1 MAGERREPAWRRYSR
16 LLRTDIARDVD
27 EELAFHLEMSA
38 RDLMARGMAPEDARR
53 EAEERFGDPTRVARW
68 LRRHDHAQER
78 ARRARDIMSTI
89 GQNLRAGVRSIFK
102 QPTFTAAAVL
112 TLALG
117 IGGTTAMFSVVYGV
131 VLRPLPFGEP
141 ERLVRVWTEW
151 QASFGRGAVSSA
163 NAVDWRAQN
172 RVFEDLAIIRNGNY
186 SLTGLGEP
194 ERLNGVRVWSSFFS
208 VLRAS
213 PQLGRTFSE
222 AEEEEGNS
230 NVAVLS
236 HALWVRRFG
245 ADPTIIGRTVR
256 LNSVPTTIIGVM
268 RPDFRYP
275 SREVEVWVPL
285 VIPPG
290 ELAFRTAGSYSA
302 VARLKPGVTLEQA
315 RADMRRI
322 SAELARI
329 YPDNAQLGVGLAP
342 LLDDMV
348 GGVRRPLYILLG
360 AVGAMLL
367 IGCAN
372 LTNLLLARGVGR
384 RRELAVRTALG
395 ASRGRLI
402 EQSISELVPLL
413 VLGGALGLLIATWV
427 VRGLVPLLPADL
439 PRAESI
445 EISLPV
451 LGFTTLVVV
460 VVAILVTIWPAVDAA
475 KSSVSVGLGELS
487 RGSTSG
493 PRRARLRDTLV
504 IGQIAATLMLLVGAT
519 ILMRSF
525 VAVSQV
531 SPGFNPENVLS
542 AHVAIP
548 RSKYPEDAQVI
559 AFETRLLDRLETL
572 PGVEAVGLVNRL
584 PLGGG
589 NQTGG
594 LQVEGSDQRSES
606 PSIQTRS
613 VSPDYFRA
621 LEIPMKEGR
630 SFTSSD
636 GADAPTVAIIDEE
649 LAGRL
654 FPGLSP
660 IGRRIREG
668 TRPWSTI
675 VGVVG
680 HIRHSGLASESE
692 PQVYWNYAQRLQ
704 DRMAIVVKTRGE
716 PAALTQSIAA
726 AIREVDPE
734 QPIYDVRTLDE
745 VVDRSLGQ
753 RWFQMMLLG
762 VFAAISLLLASIGTY
777 GVIAFGVGQRLRE
790 FGVRI
795 ALGARRPDVIGLV
808 LRRGGALF
816 ALGAAAG
823 LILALVT
830 VRVLS
835 TLVYGVAPRDTPSLV
850 AATLV
855 LFAVSMAA
863 CYIPARRAARVDP
876 SVALR
881 SE

>member
-1 MAGERREPAWRRYSR
+1 M
-16 LLRTDIARDVD
+16 T
-27 EELAFHLEMSA
+27 
-38 RDLMARGMAPEDARR
+38 PEDARK
-53 EAEERFGDPTRVARW
+53 AAQQRFGDPNRVARW
-68 LRRHDHAQER
+68 LRQHDHAQER
-78 ARRARDIMSTI
+78 GRRAREIMSSI
-89 GQNLRAGVRSIFK
+89 GQNLRAGVRSLVK

-141 ERLVRVWTEW
+141 DRIVRLWTAW
-151 QASFGRGAVSSA
+151 QTSLGRGAVSSA

-172 RVFEDLAIIRNGNY
+172 RVFDDIALMRNANY

-208 VLRAS
+208 VLRTS
-213 PQLGRTFSE
+213 PLFGRTFTD
-222 AEEEEGNS
+222 AEEKPGS
-230 NVAVLS
+230 ANVAVLS

-245 ADPTIIGRTVR
+245 SDPSIVGRSIR
-256 LNSVPTTIIGVM
+256 LNTIPTTVIGVM
-268 RPDFRYP
+268 KPDFRFP
-275 SREVEVWVPL
+275 NRDVELWVPL

-290 ELAFRTAGSYSA
+290 ELAFRTAGSYQA
-302 VARLKPGVTLEQA
+302 VARLKPGVTAAQA
-315 RADMRRI
+315 SADMRRV
-322 SAELARI
+322 SAELART
-329 YPDNAQLGVGLAP
+329 YPANKQLGVGLAP

-372 LTNLLLARGVGR
+372 LTNLLLARGVAR

-413 VLGGALGLLIATWV
+413 VLGGAFGLLVATWV
-427 VRGLVPLLPADL
+427 VRAIVPLLPADL

-445 EISLPV
+445 AISVPV
-451 LGFTTLVVV
+451 LGFTTLMVAI
-460 VVAILVTIWPAVDAA
+460 VAILVTVWPALDAA
-475 KSSVSVGLGELS
+475 NSSVQVGLGDLS
-487 RGSTSG
+487 RGATAA
-493 PRRARLRDTLV
+493 PRRARVRDALV

-519 ILMRSF
+519 TLMRSF
-525 VAVSQV
+525 LAVRQV

-548 RSKYPEDAQVI
+548 ESKYPLEAQVI
-559 AFETRLLDRLETL
+559 AFETRLLDRLSTL
-572 PGVEAVGLVNRL
+572 PGVAAVGMVNRL

-589 NQTGG
+589 NQTAG
-594 LQVEGSDQRSES
+594 LRVDGRDPQSEW

-621 LEIPMKEGR
+621 LEIPLKEGR
-630 SFTSSD
+630 SFLSSD
-636 GADAPTVAIIDEE
+636 VLDAPRVAIVDEE
-649 LAGRL
+649 IAARLWPGR
-654 FPGLSP
+654 SA
-660 IGRRIREG
+660 IGQRISEG
-668 TRPWSTI
+668 DDSFATI

-680 HIRHSGLASESE
+680 HIRHTGLANDSD

-716 PAALTQSIAA
+716 PEALTQSLAA
-726 AIREVDPE
+726 AIRDVDPE
-734 QPIYDVRTLDE
+734 QPIYDVRTLDA
-745 VVDRSLGQ
+745 VIDRSLGQ
-753 RWFQMMLLG
+753 RWFQMLLLG
-762 VFAAISLLLASIGTY
+762 VFATISLLLASIGTY

-790 FGVRI
+790 FGVRA
-795 ALGARRPDVIGLV
+795 ALGARRADVIALV
-808 LRRGGALF
+808 LRRGGTLF
-816 ALGAAAG
+816 AVGAAVG
-823 LILALVT
+823 VILALAT
-830 VRVLS
+830 VRLLS
-835 TLVYGVAPRDTPSLV
+835 TLVYGVAARDAASFI
-850 AATLV
+850 AATLA
-855 LFAVSMAA
+855 LFAVSMVA
-863 CYIPARRAARVDP
+863 CYVPARRAARVDP

>member
-1 MAGERREPAWRRYSR
+1 VGGKRREPAWRRYSR

-38 RDLMARGMAPEDARR
+38 RDFEARGMTPADARR
-53 EAEERFGDPTRVARW
+53 AAEERFGDPGRVAGW

-78 ARRARDIMSTI
+78 ARRARETMSTI
-89 GQNLRAGVRSIFK
+89 GQNLRAGVRSLVR

-141 ERLVRVWTEW
+141 ERLVRLWTAW
-151 QASFGRGAVSSA
+151 QTSLGRGAVSSA
-163 NAVDWRAQN
+163 NAVDWRTQN
-172 RVFEDLAIIRNGNY
+172 RVFEDIAIIRNGNY

-194 ERLNGVRVWSSFFS
+194 ERLNGARVWASFFS

-213 PQLGRTFSE
+213 PQLGRPFTE
-222 AEEEEGNS
+222 AEEHAGRE
-230 NVAVLS
+230 NVVVLS
-236 HALWVRRFG
+236 HALWVRRFS
-245 ADPTIIGRTVR
+245 ADRSIVGRTIR
-256 LNSVPTTIIGVM
+256 LNSVPTTVIGVM
-268 RPDFRYP
+268 KPDFRYP
-275 SREVEVWVPL
+275 TREVELWVPL

-290 ELAFRTAGSYSA
+290 ELALRTAGSYSA
-302 VARLKPGVTLEQA
+302 VARLKPGVTLQQA
-315 RADMRRI
+315 HDDMRRV
-322 SAELARI
+322 SADLART
-329 YPDNAQLGVGLAP
+329 YPDNAQIGVGLAP

-348 GGVRRPLYILLG
+348 GGVRRPLYVLLG

-413 VLGGALGLLIATWV
+413 AFGGVLGLLVATWV
-427 VRGLVPLLPADL
+427 VRALVPLLPADL

-445 EISLPV
+445 AISLPV
-451 LGFTTLVVV
+451 LGFTTV
-460 VVAILVTIWPAVDAA
+460 VVALVAFLVTIWPAVDAA
-475 KSSVSVGLGELS
+475 RSSVSLGLVELS

-504 IGQIAATLMLLVGAT
+504 VAQIAATLMLLVGAT

-525 VAVSQV
+525 AAVRQV
-531 SPGFNPENVLS
+531 SAGFIPENVLS

-548 RSKYPEDAQVI
+548 RSKYPLDAEVV
-559 AFETRLLDRLETL
+559 AFETRMLDRLRTL
-572 PGVEAVGLVNRL
+572 PGVVAVGMVNRL

-594 LQVEGSDQRSES
+594 LQIEGTEPNADS
-606 PSIQTRS
+606 PTIQTRS
-613 VSPDYFRA
+613 VSSEYFRA
-621 LEIPMKEGR
+621 LEIPFKEGR

-636 GADAPTVAIIDEE
+636 GPDAPNVAIIDAE

-654 FPGLSP
+654 WPGLSP
-660 IGRRIREG
+660 IGRRVRAG
-668 TRPWSTI
+668 DGPWSTI
-675 VGVVG
+675 IGVVG
-680 HIRHSGLASESE
+680 HIRHSDLADESD
-692 PQVYWNYAQRLQ
+692 PQVYWNYAQRIQ
-704 DRMAIVVKTRGE
+704 DRMTLVVKTRGE

-726 AIREVDPE
+726 AIRELDPE
-734 QPIYDVRTLDE
+734 QPIYDVRTLAE
-745 VVDRSLGQ
+745 VIDRSLGQ

-762 VFAAISLLLASIGTY
+762 VFATISLLLASIGTY

-795 ALGARRPDVIGLV
+795 ALGARRTDVIGMV
-808 LRRGGALF
+808 LKRGGVLF

-823 LILALVT
+823 LVLALAT

-835 TLVYGVAPRDTPSLV
+835 TLVYGVTPRDTASFV

-863 CYIPARRAARVDP
+863 CYVPARRAARVDP